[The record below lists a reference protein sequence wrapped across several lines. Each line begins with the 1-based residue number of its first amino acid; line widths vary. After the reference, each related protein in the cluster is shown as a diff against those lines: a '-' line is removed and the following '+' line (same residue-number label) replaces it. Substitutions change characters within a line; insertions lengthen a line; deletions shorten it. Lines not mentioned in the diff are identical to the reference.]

1 MTISAPWAL
10 TQSRF
15 AVLVVVA
22 TTAPRCFANWIANV
36 PTPPEPAWIGTFC
49 PFFRFARSIN
59 TCQAVKPTRG
69 MEAASSMVNALGLI
83 ATASSFIVMNFRERT
98 DSIFIGSRIDLV
110 AGLE

>member
-59 TCQAVKPTRG
+59 THAVKPTRG
-69 MEAASSMVNALGLI
+69 MEGRFFHGECFGLD
-83 ATASSFIVMNFRERT
+83 RHG
-98 DSIFIGSRIDLV
+98 IFIHRDEFPRTYRVDLYRV
-110 AGLE
+110 ARRPRRRA